1 MSSAGLL
8 GRLCLAVGC
17 CTLSFGCAV
26 RVHIQS
32 DPVGAAVTLNGE
44 QVGVTPLELE
54 VPFSPIFMKP
64 AEVRLALPQHRPL
77 VLDLGRQGRLYYR
90 GLNTF
95 FHPLRVMG
103 IRPVP
108 VTTVLL
114 IDSHGP
120 AGTWTV
126 E

>member
-1 MSSAGLL
+1 MRTAGFHSCLF
-8 GRLCLAVGC
+8 LAVGC
-17 CTLSFGCAV
+17 CVLDLGCAV
-26 RVHIQS
+26 RVHIHS
-32 DPVGAAVTLNGE
+32 DPVGAAVTLDGE
-44 QVGVTPLELE
+44 PVGVTPVEFE
-54 VPFSPIFMKP
+54 VPFSPIFMKSG
-64 AEVRLALPQHRPL
+64 EVRLALPQHRPL

-90 GLNTF
+90 GLNTV